1 MFVFVFHDH
10 IFVWKQNQIG
20 TYWEKCSFSVFY
32 HFPNA
37 RARKQSFLVSK
48 HFGVLNSCFLDSIFQ
63 EMLFSA
69 QSIIK
74 CNKNAI
80 LWIGFR
86 NSVWQ
91 KFFDE
96 CRSFERLQIFLTTS
110 WILSKCIDWYVVQV
124 NLRQKFF
131 FLQNMGRTCC
141 VQKLFWMSK
150 TISAHNM
157 ISPGLS
163 LEFSCT
169 LRCQLN
175 E

>member
-1 MFVFVFHDH
+1 MKAKTNRYLSTGRNVAF
-10 IFVWKQNQIG
+10 Q
-20 TYWEKCSFSVFY
+20 FSTT

-48 HFGVLNSCFLDSIFQ
+48 HFSVLNSYFLDSIFQ

-69 QSIIK
+69 QSITK
-74 CNKNAI
+74 CTKYAI
-80 LWIGFR
+80 SWFGFH

-124 NLRQKFF
+124 NLCQKFF

-150 TISAHNM
+150 TISVHNM
-157 ISPGLS
+157 FSPGLS
-163 LEFSCT
+163 LEFSFIELVIQWTICR
-169 LRCQLN
+169 LIVG
-175 E
+175 